1 MDAKRLEQVPLFR
14 DLSRKE
20 RERVAR
26 WADEIDVPA
35 GYHLLDQ
42 GTFPHEFYVILE
54 GSASVTKDGRQIAE
68 LGPGDFLGEMA
79 IERHERRSATVT
91 ATTPITAVVMRDR
104 EFSEMEREMPVVCEQ
119 VRAAIADRLGR

>member
-104 EFSEMEREMPVVCEQ
+104 EFSEMEREMPPVCEQ

>member
-1 MDAKRLEQVPLFR
+1 MDAKSLEQVPLFR

-104 EFSEMEREMPVVCEQ
+104 EFSEMEREMPAVCEQ